1 MIYSYTFF
9 PGKCTKDPVCNE
21 MTTTTNRKNSKIL
34 KFGKILLDLEKTIQD
49 MSIAYP
55 EQEDNFGLD
64 NNDYWIKK
72 KQLEA
77 KKPWNWFFSIF
88 HKKCRNKSISW
99 SFFVSFFH

>member
-1 MIYSYTFF
+1 
-9 PGKCTKDPVCNE
+9 

-72 KQLEA
+72 KKTIGG
-77 KKPWNWFFSIF
+77 KKTVKLILFY
-88 HKKCRNKSISW
+88 ISQKM
-99 SFFVSFFH
+99 

>member
-1 MIYSYTFF
+1 MIYLYTFS

-21 MTTTTNRKNSKIL
+21 ITAANSKNSKIL

-64 NNDYWIKK
+64 NNDYWIPNSNCKK
-72 KQLEA
+72 NWTQRR
-77 KKPWNWFFSIF
+77 KKNIREIDSFLYFTTNAGINQF
-88 HKKCRNKSISW
+88 H
-99 SFFVSFFH
+99 

>member
-1 MIYSYTFF
+1 MIYFYTFF

-21 MTTTTNRKNSKIL
+21 ITTTTNRKNSKIL

-64 NNDYWIKK
+64 NNDYWIPNSNCKK
-72 KQLEA
+72 IGR
-77 KKPWNWFFSIF
+77 KKEKIFVKLILFF
-88 HKKCRNKSISW
+88 ISQQMQE
-99 SFFVSFFH
+99 

>member
-1 MIYSYTFF
+1 MIYFYTFF

-21 MTTTTNRKNSKIL
+21 ITTTTNKKNSKIL

-64 NNDYWIKK
+64 NNDYWIPNSNCKK
-72 KQLEA
+72 NGR
-77 KKPWNWFFSIF
+77 KKEKTFVKLILFF
-88 HKKCRNKSISW
+88 ISQQMQE
-99 SFFVSFFH
+99 

>member
-1 MIYSYTFF
+1 
-9 PGKCTKDPVCNE
+9 

-72 KQLEA
+72 NKQKNREIDSFLYFT
-77 KKPWNWFFSIF
+77 KNVGINQF
-88 HKKCRNKSISW
+88 HEV
-99 SFFVSFFH
+99 FFVSFFH